1 MGLPYFVRA
10 HLYVGGAHIHKRALR
25 GRAVRRTSPSPFWA
39 NQRRCLW
46 NRSSRTELL
55 RGERSYADG
64 VPVQSAVSA
73 HAGIHQFKDGRHA
86 VIDRNCLRSVI
97 LYGKPYF

>member
-10 HLYVGGAHIHKRALR
+10 HLYVGGAQVHKRALR
-25 GRAVRRTSPSPFWA
+25 GRAVRA

-73 HAGIHQFKDGRHA
+73 HAGMLYGVQPSQNRQ
-86 VIDRNCLRSVI
+86 LRSVFI
-97 LYGKPYF
+97 ISLRTAGMLS

>member
-10 HLYVGGAHIHKRALR
+10 HLYVGGAHIHERALR

-46 NRSSRTELL
+46 NRSSRTGLL

-73 HAGIHQFKDGRHA
+73 HAGMLYGVQPSQNRQ
-86 VIDRNCLRSVI
+86 LRSVFI
-97 LYGKPYF
+97 ISLRTAGMLS